1 MVAIPQPGKVT
12 WIVRQGL
19 RIVWRSTVDADSIA
33 MVELARTPRPGA
45 TNWKRLPPPIRAAP
59 ISTCPPPAT
68 VDPKATLVSFNAN
81 LSPAQRLAFIG
92 NQWLLRGQFDRAHE
106 TLAESLAT
114 GETKDAQI
122 ALARLDAMSG
132 SLDAARDRV
141 RGILAAHPNDFEAL
155 AVFAY
160 IETKFQDYPVAAE
173 LYRRALAVQDSPALR
188 MALAKLPT
196 P

>member
-1 MVAIPQPGKVT
+1 M
-12 WIVRQGL
+12 
-19 RIVWRSTVDADSIA
+19 
-33 MVELARTPRPGA
+33 
-45 TNWKRLPPPIRAAP
+45 
-59 ISTCPPPAT
+59 
-68 VDPKATLVSFNAN
+68 SFNAN

-92 NQWLLRGQFDRAHE
+92 NQWLLRGRFDRAHDA
-106 TLAESLAT
+106 LAESLAT
-114 GETKDAQI
+114 GDTKDAKI

-132 SLDAARDRV
+132 SLYAARDRV

-188 MALAKLPT
+188 MAQ
-196 P
+196 

>member
-1 MVAIPQPGKVT
+1 LEASTGT
-12 WIVRQGL
+12 DS
-19 RIVWRSTVDADSIA
+19 RSADLHVPAAGTVDA
-33 MVELARTPRPGA
+33 
-45 TNWKRLPPPIRAAP
+45 
-59 ISTCPPPAT
+59 
-68 VDPKATLVSFNAN
+68 KATLVSFNAN

-92 NQWLLRGQFDRAHE
+92 NQWLLRGQFDRAHDAL
-106 TLAESLAT
+106 TESIAK

-132 SLDAARDRV
+132 SLDAARNRI